1 MDMFLEERRQNI
13 LKILKEKKKATV
25 SELANIFAV
34 SEVTIRKDLE
44 ALEKLNLLERTHGGA
59 IIGEAIVDVPAIYQR
74 KILNKEVKEK
84 IGAKAID
91 LINDNEIIILDSGT
105 TTFEIAKNI
114 KMFNS
119 LTVIT
124 NSLEICTE
132 LTKYDGIRVIATG
145 GEIIKDNLS
154 MRSLVAEQMLQN
166 YKATKAFI
174 GVSALSIE
182 HGFTTS
188 DGIAAN
194 IKKQMIKSAE
204 TVIVV
209 SDSSKFGKVSFCPVC
224 EYDEIDV
231 LITDRNISRE
241 YLDAFTSKGIDVI
254 MV

>member
-1 MDMFLEERRQNI
+1 MYLEERRQNI

-25 SELANIFAV
+25 SELANLFSV

-44 ALEKLNLLERTHGGA
+44 ALEKLSLLERTHGGA
-59 IIGEAIVDVPAIYQR
+59 IIGDAIVDVPAIYQR

-84 IGAKAID
+84 IGAKAVD
-91 LINDNEIIILDSGT
+91 LIHNDEIVILDSGT

-114 KMFNS
+114 KTFNN

-166 YKATKAFI
+166 YNANKAFI
-174 GVSALSIE
+174 GVSALSLE

-188 DGIAAN
+188 DEIAAN

-204 TVIVV
+204 KVIVV

-224 EYDEIDV
+224 EYYEIDV
-231 LITDRNISRE
+231 LITDQNISQE
-241 YLDAFTSKGIDVI
+241 YLDAFAKKGITVI